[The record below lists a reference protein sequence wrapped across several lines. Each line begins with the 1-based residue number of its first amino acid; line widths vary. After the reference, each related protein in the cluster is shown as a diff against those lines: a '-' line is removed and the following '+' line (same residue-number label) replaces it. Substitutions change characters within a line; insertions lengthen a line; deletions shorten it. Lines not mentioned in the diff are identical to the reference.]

1 MKKIIACVGIVIAL
15 VLAFAAGFSGGKM
28 HTLEAGVF
36 YIVDYDE
43 VVFDGN
49 EFDTTLYIELDGNV
63 YMQGLYIG

>member
-1 MKKIIACVGIVIAL
+1 MKNVIACVGIVIAL
-15 VLAFAAGFSGGKM
+15 IAAFLIGNYRGKM